1 MEVID
6 SVADYVKLMKEI
18 FDFDSLR
25 DLLKGTEGREPFKVL
40 INSLNGGKL
49 NMHIFRR
56 MYLKAL
62 TLEFYKLK
70 YFYSNFILCCKF

>member
-1 MEVID
+1 MEVVD

-49 NMHIFRR
+49 QIHLFRR
-56 MYLKAL
+56 ICQTAL
-62 TLEFYKLK
+62 
-70 YFYSNFILCCKF
+70 S

>member
-1 MEVID
+1 VEVVD

-25 DLLKGTEGREPFKVL
+25 DLLKGTEGREPFKIL

-49 NMHIFRR
+49 NMHLSRR
-56 MYLKAL
+56 
-62 TLEFYKLK
+62 
-70 YFYSNFILCCKF
+70 LC